1 MPVGDFMVK
10 VYHSLPSVVSWCVTR
25 KIKIDLS
32 AEELKVL
39 ATLAENQFFRMRYI
53 DPRMPGYSINPETF
67 RASQSATALLSE
79 AMKKERGLPDKS
91 VGSNN

>member
-1 MPVGDFMVK
+1 M
-10 VYHSLPSVVSWCVTR
+10 TI
-25 KIKIDLS
+25 KIKIDLT

-53 DPRMPGYSINPETF
+53 DTRMPGYSISPETF

-79 AMKKERGLPDKS
+79 AMKKERGFPVKS
-91 VGSNN
+91 IGSNN